1 MKIADRIHIVG
12 SGRQGFG
19 LTDAYDCHVYLIDG
33 GGEYALID
41 AGGGRD
47 LPGVIAQIEADG
59 LDPAAVRQV
68 LLTHAHAD
76 HAAGAAGLRA
86 RLGLR
91 VLASAEVAGWVS
103 AGDAAAASLDAAR
116 RAGVYPEDFA
126 YPPCPADGTL
136 ADGDVV
142 PVGDLRIEVVAT
154 PGHAAGHL
162 AFALRPADAP
172 QARPGIFTGDAFFHG
187 GRILLQH
194 TWDCSLQD
202 SIRSVERLAALDPE
216 GLYPG
221 HLTFSVR
228 GARRQL
234 ELALAHIARLAPP
247 PQLH

>member
-12 SGRQGFG
+12 SGRQGFA
-19 LTDAYDCHVYLIDG
+19 LTDAYDCHIYLIDG

-91 VLASAEVAGWVS
+91 VLASSEVAGWVS

-162 AFALRPADAP
+162 AFA
-172 QARPGIFTGDAFFHG
+172 
-187 GRILLQH
+187 
-194 TWDCSLQD
+194 
-202 SIRSVERLAALDPE
+202 
-216 GLYPG
+216 
-221 HLTFSVR
+221 
-228 GARRQL
+228 
-234 ELALAHIARLAPP
+234 
-247 PQLH
+247 